1 MLPSEIPKL
10 PTDPPVRGFPG
21 VWNLLLLHD
30 SLLRMGLH
38 PWLFSLY
45 FGLLYFVLPPFK
57 ENRLPFWV
65 PGVLQQCSEVVLW
78 KLFSIQMIFWWICG
92 GESGVSVLFLHHL
105 RIASTILFTM
115 WKFNFF
121 FPPSLHICL
130 NLTLVFLLCSV
141 YVLSIFA
148 LVSHCLINVL
158 VCIYSGTSHLFF
170 LSHLRNVFDDIYIM
184 CDICCSFLKLTGYF
198 PGFSSIS

>member
-1 MLPSEIPKL
+1 MGKFSLSLSLFSLSGYPKFGLLYRVYSLRLSSGHSVQVLLFFFLLIMLPSEIPKL

-45 FGLLYFVLPPFK
+45 FGLLCFVLPPFK

-65 PGVLQQCSEVVLW
+65 AGVFRRCSEVVLW
-78 KLFSIQMIFWWICG
+78 KLLSIQMIFWWIGG
-92 GESGVSVLFLHHL
+92 GESGVSVLFFCHL
-105 RIASTILFTM
+105 RIASTILFSM

-121 FPPSLHICL
+121 SHQVYIYVWIWLWSFYCVLFMFCLSLLWFHI
-130 NLTLVFLLCSV
+130 V
-141 YVLSIFA
+141 
-148 LVSHCLINVL
+148 
-158 VCIYSGTSHLFF
+158 
-170 LSHLRNVFDDIYIM
+170 
-184 CDICCSFLKLTGYF
+184 
-198 PGFSSIS
+198 